1 VCLKGTLFTPLS
13 KKNTSTDCSLPPLL
27 LLSLLLHQ
35 VCLKGTL
42 FTPLSKKNTSTQSL
56 NVQMRKD
63 LGLGVN
69 LVHGFSLPN
78 VPTRH
83 QDLDIVVI
91 RWVYWGRQGVGRRA
105 LLVVAGFW
113 PRVGGFEELGS
124 AHSAHHDKALWWSS
138 WVRAAGS
145 CSGALSRLPR

>member
-1 VCLKGTLFTPLS
+1 
-13 KKNTSTDCSLPPLL
+13 
-27 LLSLLLHQ
+27 

-91 RWVYWGRQGVGRRA
+91 RWVTQGCVGGWGGVCGVG
-105 LLVVAGFW
+105 
-113 PRVGGFEELGS
+113 VGGERGVRCRT
-124 AHSAHHDKALWWSS
+124 SS
-138 WVRAAGS
+138 SSDG
-145 CSGALSRLPR
+145 